1 MELKSLTY
9 TSWAAPG
16 LTSEQLGSIL
26 ASARA
31 NNPLDGI
38 SGLLVFNGVAFMQV
52 LEGAGS
58 AVDDLAG
65 RLAADPR
72 HSNMS
77 IRDERPIDRRSFP
90 DWAMAYLKLE
100 AAEFIGDAE
109 VERALRRDLPDSLR
123 NLVLGLVHNVSNI
136 GARAV

>member
-16 LTSEQLGSIL
+16 MTSEQLSAIL
-26 ASARA
+26 SSART

-38 SGLLVFNGVAFMQV
+38 SGLLIFNGVAFMQV

-58 AVDDLAG
+58 AIDDLAG
-65 RLAADPR
+65 RLVADTR

-90 DWAMAYLKLE
+90 DWAMAYLELE
-100 AAEFIGDAE
+100 AGEFIGDAE

-123 NLVLGLVHNVSNI
+123 NVMLGLVHNLSPH
-136 GARAV
+136 